1 MKQFLQ
7 RHTPYRN
14 RYLCQYQRK
23 ELFSEEL
30 QFAWATKHEYLLDQT
45 IDAALNGVIT
55 IACLAGTCTKVLGID
70 IDDHR
75 GLGEEYLL
83 NLYDQ
88 TVQKVGCNPSL
99 LCKSP
104 RGLHAYW
111 YLGQYLPTGL
121 LVDSA
126 RKELGKLPVEV
137 RPSMTEA
144 LRVPKTG
151 AVLELEPYTG
161 TFRTITKPIEQ
172 YMETAPVY
180 HYAELFGGELHSFR
194 QTREQKKDRVVS
206 LRKAESLYSI
216 EAQVVPMGFLDG
228 CSNKQFLELEQAYR
242 CAGLSIEAAL
252 DRFKLVL
259 DRSYGYTS
267 SKADAI
273 SLKNIRK
280 RLECTYKKNEAPK
293 AYKPREVSLFNQT
306 IIEDLIAKSPF
317 SKQREKPLRRFLS
330 ELLAWCD
337 WHDDILKDKP
347 QTAVF
352 DYYYKY
358 YRKNRKEGYYPLPKN
373 QLRKWNG
380 HYNEIMQW
388 LLKIGFLE
396 SSPYQYS
403 KLLSICKYYRV
414 HRAI

>member
-1 MKQFLQ
+1 MEQFVQ

-14 RYLCQYQRK
+14 RYLCQYERRD
-23 ELFSEEL
+23 LFSGEPEKS
-30 QFAWATKHEYLLDQT
+30 WMTKHEYLLDQT
-45 IDAALNGVIT
+45 IDAALNGEIT

-70 IDDHR
+70 IDDHKN
-75 GLGEEYLL
+75 LGMEYLL
-83 NLYDQ
+83 SVYDQ
-88 TVQKVGCNPSL
+88 TVQKVGSNPSL

-111 YLGQYLPTGL
+111 YIEQYLPTEI
-121 LVDSA
+121 LVMVA
-126 RKELGKLPVEV
+126 QQHLKGVPVEIK
-137 RPSMTEA
+137 PTMTTA
-144 LRVPKTG
+144 LRIPSQNTILDP
-151 AVLELEPYTG
+151 A
-161 TFRTITKPIEQ
+161 TFRKIGKTVDETIAKAT
-172 YMETAPVY
+172 VY
-180 HYAELFGGELHSFR
+180 HYAELFEGQLHNYNP
-194 QTREQKKDRVVS
+194 TRKQKRDRVIS
-206 LRKAESLYSI
+206 MRKAESLYNI

-228 CSNKQFLELEQAYR
+228 CSNQQFLELEQAYR
-242 CAGLSIEAAL
+242 CAGLSIEEAL

-280 RLECTYKKNEAPK
+280 RLECTYKKNETPK
-293 AYKPREVSLFNQT
+293 TYKPREISLFNQP
-306 IIEDLIAKSPF
+306 IIEDLIAVSPF
-317 SKQREKPLRRFLS
+317 AKQREKPLRRFLG

-337 WHDDILKDKP
+337 WHDDVLKDKP
-347 QTAVF
+347 LTAVF

-388 LLKIGFLE
+388 LLRIGFLE
-396 SSPYQYS
+396 ESPYQYS
-403 KLLSICKYYRV
+403 KILSVCKYYRI